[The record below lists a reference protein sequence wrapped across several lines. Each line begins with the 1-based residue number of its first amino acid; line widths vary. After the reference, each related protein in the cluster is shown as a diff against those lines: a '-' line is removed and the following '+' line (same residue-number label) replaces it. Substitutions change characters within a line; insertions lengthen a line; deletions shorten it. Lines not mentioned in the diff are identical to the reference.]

1 MAGRGSGGS
10 GRPVMNEGSMRG
22 LNLVFRFVLEL
33 VVLVA
38 LFLWGVSV
46 SGELI
51 VQVVLGL
58 GAPAIALTVWGL
70 FVAPKASRRLPD
82 PQRLAVEIVVFGAG
96 VLAFLRARGPAP
108 GAPARRRSGDQP
120 GPHVRLGPAGS
131 LTGPVGPVTGSAK
144 PREIESAA

>member
-1 MAGRGSGGS
+1 
-10 GRPVMNEGSMRG
+10 MRQ

-51 VQVVLGL
+51 VQVVLGV
-58 GAPAIALTVWGL
+58 GAPALAVAVWGL

-96 VLAFLRARGPAP
+96 ALAFLARGDALLALLL
-108 GAPARRRSGDQP
+108 GAA
-120 GPHVRLGPAGS
+120 AAIS
-131 LTGPVGPVTGSAK
+131 LFLMYQWGQRGL
-144 PREIESAA
+144 

>member
-1 MAGRGSGGS
+1 MSER
-10 GRPVMNEGSMRG
+10 SMRN

-51 VQVVLGL
+51 IQVVLGL
-58 GAPAIALTVWGL
+58 GAPALALVTWGL

-82 PQRLAVEIVVFGAG
+82 PQRLAVEVVVFGAG
-96 VLAFLRARGPAP
+96 VLAFLAAGRLVLGLLLAAAATLSLVLMWYWGQRVDRA
-108 GAPARRRSGDQP
+108 
-120 GPHVRLGPAGS
+120 
-131 LTGPVGPVTGSAK
+131 
-144 PREIESAA
+144 

>member
-1 MAGRGSGGS
+1 
-10 GRPVMNEGSMRG
+10 MNERSMRQ

-46 SGELI
+46 SGEFI
-51 VQVVLGL
+51 VQVVLGV
-58 GAPAIALTVWGL
+58 GAPALAVAVWGL

-96 VLAFLRARGPAP
+96 VLAFLARGDLLLAILL
-108 GAPARRRSGDQP
+108 AAAAAIS
-120 GPHVRLGPAGS
+120 LGLMYQWGQRG
-131 LTGPVGPVTGSAK
+131 L
-144 PREIESAA
+144 

>member
-1 MAGRGSGGS
+1 
-10 GRPVMNEGSMRG
+10 MRQ
-22 LNLVFRFVLEL
+22 LNLVFRFILEL

-51 VQVVLGL
+51 VRVVLGV
-58 GAPAIALTVWGL
+58 GAPALAVVVWGL

-96 VLAFLRARGPAP
+96 VLAFLARGDVLLALLL
-108 GAPARRRSGDQP
+108 GAA
-120 GPHVRLGPAGS
+120 AAIS
-131 LTGPVGPVTGSAK
+131 LFLMYQWGQRGL
-144 PREIESAA
+144 

>member
-1 MAGRGSGGS
+1 
-10 GRPVMNEGSMRG
+10 MRQ

-51 VQVVLGL
+51 VQVVLGV
-58 GAPAIALTVWGL
+58 GAPALAVAVWGL

-96 VLAFLRARGPAP
+96 VLAFLARGDLLLALLL
-108 GAPARRRSGDQP
+108 GAA
-120 GPHVRLGPAGS
+120 AAIS
-131 LTGPVGPVTGSAK
+131 LFLMYQWGQRGL
-144 PREIESAA
+144 

>member
-1 MAGRGSGGS
+1 
-10 GRPVMNEGSMRG
+10 MNERSMRS

-46 SGELI
+46 SGDLI

-58 GAPAIALTVWGL
+58 GAPALALTVWGL

-82 PQRLAVEIVVFGAG
+82 PQRLALEIVVFGAG
-96 VLAFLRARGPAP
+96 VLAFLATGELLLGLLLAAAATLSLALMWNWGQRGY
-108 GAPARRRSGDQP
+108 
-120 GPHVRLGPAGS
+120 
-131 LTGPVGPVTGSAK
+131 
-144 PREIESAA
+144 

>member
-1 MAGRGSGGS
+1 MSER
-10 GRPVMNEGSMRG
+10 SMRT

-58 GAPAIALTVWGL
+58 GAPALAIAIWGL
-70 FVAPKASRRLPD
+70 FVAPRASRRLPD
-82 PQRLAVEIVVFGAG
+82 PQRLALEIVVFGAG
-96 VLAFLRARGPAP
+96 VLAFLAIGELLLAVLLAAAAALSLFLMWSWGQRGY
-108 GAPARRRSGDQP
+108 
-120 GPHVRLGPAGS
+120 
-131 LTGPVGPVTGSAK
+131 
-144 PREIESAA
+144 

>member
-1 MAGRGSGGS
+1 MSQR
-10 GRPVMNEGSMRG
+10 SMRS

-46 SGELI
+46 SGDLI

-58 GAPAIALTVWGL
+58 GAPALALTVWGL

-82 PQRLAVEIVVFGAG
+82 PQRLALEIVVFGAG
-96 VLAFLRARGPAP
+96 VLAFLATGELLLGLLLAAAATLSLALMWNWGQRGY
-108 GAPARRRSGDQP
+108 
-120 GPHVRLGPAGS
+120 
-131 LTGPVGPVTGSAK
+131 
-144 PREIESAA
+144 